1 LRTVLFSG
9 RLCCTGGKR
18 GTELSTLFSGR
29 LSFTGEMVGTDKEIY
44 EVDIDDFEK
53 RRLDQDYNL
62 TTPEK
67 YYLEPDLEVYIMIA
81 GHVAGFRGSREFYGI
96 VLRRLDLEDET

>member
-1 LRTVLFSG
+1 MYSGRHRSHWRDCVRIFELRTVLFSG
-9 RLCCTGGKR
+9 RSCCTGGKR

-62 TTPEK
+62 ATPGK
-67 YYLEPDLEVYIMIA
+67 YCLEPDLEV
-81 GHVAGFRGSREFYGI
+81 
-96 VLRRLDLEDET
+96 